1 MATRWGIASA
11 GKISHDFTNAVA
23 TLPNNEHEVVAVAAR
38 DIKRA
43 EEFAKLHR
51 IKKAYGS
58 YEELAKDTDVEIV
71 YVGTLNPQHLEV
83 AKLMLNHGKHVLC
96 EKPLTMNLKQTTELI
111 NFAKS
116 KGLFL
121 MEAIWSRC
129 FPVYEAVKKA
139 IKAGEI
145 GDVKQV
151 IVSFGF
157 AMEHVDRLNV
167 KEMGGGTILDLGVY
181 TLQLA
186 QFVYDGEKPID
197 VKAGGFLNADG
208 VDKSMSATLIYK
220 NDRTATIM
228 THSVVTLPNEA
239 VIIGTKGVI
248 KIPTFWC
255 PVTAELPSGKIKF
268 DLPKAP
274 HEFNF
279 VNSAGLRYEAAE
291 VRACLQAG
299 LKESPK
305 VSHAE
310 SLMIAE
316 LEDELRRQIG
326 VVYPQDK

>member
-1 MATRWGIASA
+1 MATRWGIAGA
-11 GKISHDFTNAVA
+11 GKISHDFTNATA
-23 TLPNNEHEVVAVAAR
+23 TLPKNEHEVVAVAAR
-38 DIKRA
+38 DLNRA
-43 EEFAKLHR
+43 NDFAKLHH

-58 YEELAKDTDVEIV
+58 YAELAKDPDVEIV

-83 AKLMLNHGKHVLC
+83 AKMMLSHGKHVLC
-96 EKPLTMNLKQTTELI
+96 EKPLTMNLKQTKELI
-111 NFAKS
+111 SFARS

-129 FPVYEAVKKA
+129 FPVYQAVKDA

-157 AMEHVDRLNV
+157 AMEHVDRLNM
-167 KEMGGGTILDLGVY
+167 KELGGGTILDLGVY

-186 QFVYDGEKPID
+186 QFIYDGEKPIN

-208 VDKSMSATLIYK
+208 VDTSTSATLLYK
-220 NDRTATIM
+220 NNRTATVM

-239 VIIGTKGVI
+239 VIIGTEGVI

-274 HEFNF
+274 LPFNF
-279 VNSAGLRYEAAE
+279 INSAGLRYEAMEA
-291 VRACLQAG
+291 RACLQKG

-310 SLMIAE
+310 SLLIAE

-326 VVYPQDK
+326 VVYPQD